1 MGSPDASGPEADPA
15 PVAAAPDGTQAPLPP
30 ESVTL
35 RFLAAPMD
43 AGYAGHVGAGRVLEW
58 IDKAGYA
65 LAAGW
70 GRTYAVTA
78 YVGNVHSSRPI
89 PVGHMVEATA
99 HMVYTGRSSMHIHVT
114 VSSGDPR
121 EAALQPACDC
131 LMVFV
136 AMDADRRPTA
146 IPAWEPDTDDERAH
160 KASALRHIEL
170 RKNIETA
177 MAEQVYSEEGTAPR
191 IVLRFL
197 AAPTDVNWGGK
208 VHGGYV
214 MHWIMTAGK
223 LVAERWF
230 HGHARATYAGG
241 FRFYRPMFIG
251 DIVEVDARLI
261 YTDGSEMHV
270 SVWVRSGDPRGTEL
284 QTTTHCTI
292 VYTALGEDDH
302 EVPVRPWVPRLPE
315 DRALERHATDLI
327 QIRSRL
333 GRSQPHQH

>member
-1 MGSPDASGPEADPA
+1 MRVSEIEHAHVGG
-15 PVAAAPDGTQAPLPP
+15 QK
-30 ESVTL
+30 SVVL

-43 AGYAGHVGAGRVLEW
+43 ANVRGYVGGGKILEW

-65 LAAGW
+65 AAAAWSGK
-70 GRTYAVTA
+70 YSVTG
-78 YVGNVHSSRPI
+78 YVGNIHLHRVVN
-89 PVGHMVEATA
+89 VGDMVEVEARV
-99 HMVYTGRSSMHIHVT
+99 VYTGRTSLQVVCTVT
-114 VSSGDPR
+114 SHNPR
-121 EAALQPACDC
+121 DDVRVTNTQC
-131 LMVFV
+131 LLVFV
-136 AMDADRRPTA
+136 AMDADGKPT
-146 IPAWEPDTDDERAH
+146 PVPPFKPEDDWEREENERAQVLT
-160 KASALRHIEL
+160 AVRREV
-170 RKNIETA
+170 EEA
-177 MAEQVYSEEGTAPR
+177 MAVQVYSDATETCRET
-191 IVLRFL
+191 LRFL

-241 FRFYRPMFIG
+241 FRFYRPMYIG